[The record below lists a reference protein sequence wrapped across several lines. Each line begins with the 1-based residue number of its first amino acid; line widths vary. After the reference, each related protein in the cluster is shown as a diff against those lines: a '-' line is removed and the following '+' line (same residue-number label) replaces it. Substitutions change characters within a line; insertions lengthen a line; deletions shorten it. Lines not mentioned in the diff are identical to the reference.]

1 MAVAESYFQTDRR
14 QGILLCEP
22 GGPCDALATLAAEY
36 SWTPADIHHGYCVPL
51 GSGASFAGVSEL
63 LLALRDRLPSGLSGV
78 RFAWLDDLRNTFLH
92 VTPTSPDTALSCGEL
107 LDMITTG
114 RFETWYQ
121 PVIEVGTG
129 TIWGYECLVR
139 GRRNDGQLVMP
150 DALFDIARRENLL
163 SLLDMSCRDVHLRNA
178 ARQVGDG
185 RLFINVLP
193 RGLCGHDA
201 PFSILDSIRRTQVD
215 PESVV
220 LEIMETECVEES
232 AAMRETF
239 ARFRSH
245 GIAIAID
252 DMGSG
257 FAGLSMFGVIDP
269 DIIKIDRHLIARAT
283 QSRLHEEICRSL
295 TDLGRRSNKIVL
307 AEGIETHKE
316 LSLVKE
322 LGVQLVQGNLFGRP
336 SRFPVRPD

>member
-1 MAVAESYFQTDRR
+1 
-14 QGILLCEP
+14 
-22 GGPCDALATLAAEY
+22 
-36 SWTPADIHHGYCVPL
+36 L

-63 LLALRDRLPSGLSGV
+63 LLALRDRLPSGLSGL
-78 RFAWLDDLRNTFLH
+78 RFAWLDDIRNTFLH
-92 VTPTSPDTALSCGEL
+92 VTHTSDTALSCGDL

-114 RFETWYQ
+114 RLETWYQ
-121 PVIEVGTG
+121 PVIDVGAG

-150 DALFDIARRENLL
+150 DALFDVARRENLL
-163 SLLDMSCRDVHLRNA
+163 PLLDMSCRDVHLLNA
-178 ARQVGDG
+178 AHQVDVG
-185 RLFINVLP
+185 RILINVLP
-193 RGLCGHDA
+193 RGLCGHNA
-201 PFSILDSIRRTQVD
+201 PFSIFDSIQRAQVD
-215 PESVV
+215 PKAVV

-232 AAMRETF
+232 AAIHETLG
-239 ARFRSH
+239 RFRSH
-245 GIAIAID
+245 GISIAID

-295 TDLGRRSNKIVL
+295 TELGRRSNKIVL

-316 LSLVKE
+316 LALVKE
-322 LGVQLVQGNLFGRP
+322 LGASLVQGNLFGRP